1 MKVYLYINYE
11 VYNCPRLLVINRTKK
26 DTMPSFIGGYCK
38 KANKH
43 IKKIVYGTSTGYA
56 IYDKSLMIGF
66 ARNSYLSTSETS
78 IEDIIDLLS
87 YVKYEDSQR
96 IKLPN
101 DTIEGHF
108 SKSTLDGFV
117 FEPNYSLITGRYP
130 INYQEIV
137 ISSAIAEKL
146 NIDSPINKTI
156 FFTFPVVESLLEN
169 GYIIRNFKTA
179 PLKIVGVSNS
189 AKYALHH
196 QEEWSVLF
204 FQTMLGMS
212 TFELSIENLSIQ
224 INKDYELNVIHD
236 ISRAFP
242 QYEISSPL
250 KDVRESVDQICH
262 YVEVILLV
270 VSIASVVIASLI
282 LLICNYLHFLEA
294 KKDIGLVRCLGI
306 NERESRKFVYTHSI
320 IMTLFSLVLSII
332 ELLIISLILSKAM
345 STRLHILEQFVL
357 NPMSIVYMLIVDFI
371 IAFVSSILIS
381 MKIKK
386 YSPLE
391 CLTI

>member
-1 MKVYLYINYE
+1 MI
-11 VYNCPRLLVINRTKK
+11 
-26 DTMPSFIGGYCK
+26 SCK
-38 KANKH
+38 K
-43 IKKIVYGTSTGYA
+43 IIV
-56 IYDKSLMIGF
+56 
-66 ARNSYLSTSETS
+66 
-78 IEDIIDLLS
+78 
-87 YVKYEDSQR
+87 
-96 IKLPN
+96 
-101 DTIEGHF
+101 EG
-108 SKSTLDGFV
+108 
-117 FEPNYSLITGRYP
+117 
-130 INYQEIV
+130 
-137 ISSAIAEKL
+137 
-146 NIDSPINKTI
+146 
-156 FFTFPVVESLLEN
+156 LLEN

-179 PLKIVGVSNS
+179 PLKIVGISNS

-224 INKDYELNVIHD
+224 IDKDYESNIIHD

-345 STRLHILEQFVL
+345 STRLHILEHFVL
-357 NPMSIVYMLIVDFI
+357 NPISIVYMLIVDFI